1 VEERMFD
8 QIIKLFI
15 DGGPVIMSLITIC
28 SLIAIFII
36 IERFLYLKK
45 INKNDEKII
54 ERLSSAISNNRF
66 DEALAICETSPSPVT
81 NMMKAGIKHR
91 NYSEHHIQEA
101 IKDAASLEIP
111 KLEKYLTALGTI
123 ANISTLLGLLGTVL
137 GNMEAFGL
145 IGSKSAIGNME
156 LLAGGIAK
164 ALLTTAYGLIVSIP
178 SSIFYNYFT
187 SKVNHMILTMETQ
200 ANELVL
206 LLVKNNS
213 PKKE

>member
-1 VEERMFD
+1 MNVFE
-8 QIIKLFI
+8 QIIKLFF

-28 SLIAIFII
+28 SFISIFII
-36 IERFLYLKK
+36 VERFLYLKK
-45 INKNDEKII
+45 IDKNDEKII
-54 ERLSSAISNNRF
+54 ERLSSAISNHRY
-66 DEALAICETSPSPVT
+66 DEALAICDTSPSPVT

-91 NYSEHHIQEA
+91 NYSENQIQEA
-101 IKDAASLEIP
+101 IKSAATLEIP

-145 IGSKSAIGNME
+145 IGTKSAIGNME

-187 SKVNHMILTMETQ
+187 AKVNNMILTMETQ

-206 LLVKNNS
+206 LLVKNSNVI
-213 PKKE
+213 KKG